1 MTHDA
6 QDFQLRSPAVLV
18 IGNVAACQ
26 VFGAMDTPMD
36 APMETPMLTSTE
48 PVLRRRA

>member
-1 MTHDA
+1 
-6 QDFQLRSPAVLV
+6 VLV

-36 APMETPMLTSTE
+36 APMETPMLTSTKDTPMLTSTE